1 MIVIYNCIATSVSS
15 MPLEKVNGFITY
27 SNILSIDYMIKSSMY
42 QLILFKLT
50 CLFTEKS
57 LLIVGFPGSSDS
69 KESSS
74 NAGDLSLILWSGRSP
89 GEGNGNTLRYSCLEN
104 SMDREPGGLQ
114 SMGSQRVRHDWMT
127 NTFTFNYIYRGK
139 LNNFNNWLIRVGL
152 YAIKNIYFKKELLSN
167 FSNWTLF

>member
-1 MIVIYNCIATSVSS
+1 
-15 MPLEKVNGFITY
+15 
-27 SNILSIDYMIKSSMY
+27 
-42 QLILFKLT
+42 
-50 CLFTEKS
+50 
-57 LLIVGFPGSSDS
+57 
-69 KESSS
+69 
-74 NAGDLSLILWSGRSP
+74 
-89 GEGNGNTLRYSCLEN
+89 
-104 SMDREPGGLQ
+104 MDREPGGLQ